1 MTESVAWQYQ
11 LNTCLNPLAYQGR
24 GNGQRLYWTRFLY
37 GVRWGPRRGTSAT
50 SMDHSPM
57 VGETALNSARIASES
72 PNHTEIKIVVGLRL
86 ILGGDPCCG
95 DVIKPNRI

>member
-1 MTESVAWQYQ
+1 
-11 LNTCLNPLAYQGR
+11 
-24 GNGQRLYWTRFLY
+24 
-37 GVRWGPRRGTSAT
+37 
-50 SMDHSPM
+50 M